1 MKPIE
6 AILFDLDGVLIDSE
20 PIGMRGLEIYLGRYG
35 HQVPPGF
42 AQQLVGRRAHDNA
55 RLLIDHFGLPLDVD
69 TVIAEQRELVFAMIA
84 GEVGLMPGVQEL
96 LGLARDLGLRTAVAT
111 SSPRPY
117 LQMII
122 EKFGWQRAFDA
133 TVTGEEVTYG
143 KPAPDIFLRAA
154 ELVGA
159 PPAACLVVEDAPHG
173 VAAGLAAG
181 AIVLAV
187 PNSVTSD
194 LIFPAEARKVAS
206 LHAVAEWLKGAC

>member
-1 MKPIE
+1 MKPIQ

-20 PIGMRGLEIYLGRYG
+20 PIGMRGLDIYLGRYG

-42 AQQLVGRRAHDNA
+42 ASQLIGRRSQDNA
-55 RLLIDHFGLPLDVD
+55 RLLIDHFGLPLDAE
-69 TVIAEQRELVFAMIA
+69 TVIAEHREVVFAMVVS
-84 GEVGLMPGVQEL
+84 EVEPMPGVREL
-96 LGLARDLGLRTAVAT
+96 LAVARELGLRTAVAT

-117 LQMII
+117 LHMILD
-122 EKFGWQRAFDA
+122 KFGWQRDFDA
-133 TVTGEEVTYG
+133 TVTGEEVAHG

-181 AIVLAV
+181 ATVLAV
-187 PNSVTSD
+187 PNSVTRE
-194 LIFPAEARKVAS
+194 LLFPAEARKVES
-206 LHAVAEWLKGAC
+206 LHAVAAWLKGA